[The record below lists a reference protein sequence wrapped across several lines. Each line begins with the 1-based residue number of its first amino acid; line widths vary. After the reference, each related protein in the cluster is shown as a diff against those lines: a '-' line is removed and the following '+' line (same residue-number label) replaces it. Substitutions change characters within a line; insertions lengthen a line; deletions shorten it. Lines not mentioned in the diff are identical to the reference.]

1 MIDSRPDHAVL
12 GQDPRFRGGALALME
27 AFWNGA
33 TALGREPEFF
43 YAAHPTLRG
52 TTLHSPLD
60 VPGLPPR
67 FDHFDAGNHLA
78 AARLARPLREARSL
92 WVVATA
98 ASHGYPA
105 LRSGRPYR
113 AWLAT
118 GLVDEWAGRRPGLS
132 ASRRLALRV
141 NAPVLR
147 VLERRVLRGAER
159 LFGIS
164 PSSAASI
171 ARAGGLAEEAV
182 GWLPIPV
189 DVDALT
195 PASDDEWRETL
206 DAPVIAF
213 VGRADDTRKNVG
225 LLLDALTSL
234 PEARALLIG
243 APPAS
248 LPPRV
253 EATGRVSEI
262 APHLRRA
269 SLFVLP
275 SFQEGFGIV
284 AAEAMA
290 AGLPVVTTPSGGPEA
305 LVRESGAGVV
315 LEGFSSDGLARTIR
329 RLLAD
334 PDALAEMRRRGRE
347 YVVREHSPARFREL
361 LARELA

>member
-1 MIDSRPDHAVL
+1 M
-12 GQDPRFRGGALALME
+12 FRACRRGFAISTR
-27 AFWNGA
+27 A
-33 TALGREPEFF
+33 T
-43 YAAHPTLRG
+43 
-52 TTLHSPLD
+52 SS
-60 VPGLPPR
+60 
-67 FDHFDAGNHLA
+67 A
-78 AARLARPLREARSL
+78 AARLARALGEARSL
-92 WVVATA
+92 WVVSTA

-118 GLVDEWAGRRPGLS
+118 GLPDEWAGRRPGLR

-141 NAPVLR
+141 NAPILR
-147 VLERRVLRGAER
+147 SLERRVLRGAER

-171 ARAGGLAEEAV
+171 ARAGGLPADAV

-189 DVDALT
+189 DVDALR
-195 PASDDEWRETL
+195 PAPEEEWRSTL
-206 DAPVIAF
+206 DAPVIAY
-213 VGRADDTRKNVG
+213 VGRADDTRKNVR
-225 LLLDALTSL
+225 LLLNALTLL
-234 PEARALLIG
+234 PEARVLLVG

-253 EATGRVSEI
+253 EATGRVPEI
-262 APHLRRA
+262 ASHLRRA

-275 SFQEGFGIV
+275 SLQEGFGIV

-290 AGLPVVTTPSGGPEA
+290 AGLPVLTTPSGGPEA
-305 LVRESGAGVV
+305 LVRESGGGIV
-315 LEGFSSDGLARTIR
+315 LDGFSPDELAQTIR

-334 PDALAEMRRRGRE
+334 PDALAELRSRGRD
-347 YVVREHSPARFREL
+347 YVVREHSPARFKEL

>member
-1 MIDSRPDHAVL
+1 MIDSGPDLAVL

-27 AFWNGA
+27 AFWNGV
-33 TALGREPEFF
+33 TALGHEPAFF
-43 YAAHPTLRG
+43 YAEHPTLRG
-52 TTLHSPLD
+52 ASLDSPLD
-60 VPGLPPR
+60 VPGLPAR
-67 FDHFDAGNHLA
+67 FRHFDGGNHLA
-78 AARLARPLREARSL
+78 AGRLAPELREARQL

-118 GLVDEWAGRRPGLS
+118 GLPDEWAGRRPGLR

-141 NAPVLR
+141 NAPILR
-147 VLERRVLRGAER
+147 SLERRVLRGAER

-171 ARAGGLAEEAV
+171 ARAGGLPEDAV

-195 PASDDEWRETL
+195 PASEEEWRSTL
-206 DAPVIAF
+206 DAPVIAY

-225 LLLDALTSL
+225 LLLDALQPL
-234 PEARALLIG
+234 PEARVLLIG
-243 APPAS
+243 APPAT

-253 EATGRVSEI
+253 EATGRVPDI

-275 SFQEGFGIV
+275 SLQEGFGIV

-305 LVRESGAGVV
+305 LVRESGGGVV
-315 LEGFSSDGLARTIR
+315 LEGFSPDELAQTIG

-334 PDALAEMRRRGRE
+334 RDALADLRRRGRE